1 MIEET
6 RVKLFTVEEA
16 NDLLPALKEL
26 LKKSDRARAALTTLA
41 PHAREAAAHAT
52 EGGGTTAGGEYAR
65 YLVSFFEAVREI
77 NSHGIEVK
85 DFERWLCDF
94 PHMREGRVVLLCW
107 QRGEDSIQWWHDIEA
122 GFAGRQP
129 L

>member
-1 MIEET
+1 M
-6 RVKLFTVEEA
+6 KLFTLEEA
-16 NDLLPALKEL
+16 NALLPTLKAL
-26 LKKSDRARAALTTLA
+26 LKKGDRARAAFTSLA
-41 PHAREAAAHAT
+41 EYAREAAAHAT
-52 EGGGTTAGGEYAR
+52 EGGGTPVGGEYAL
-65 YLVSFFEAVREI
+65 YLVSFFEAMREI

-94 PHMREGRVVLLCW
+94 PHMREGRVVFLCW